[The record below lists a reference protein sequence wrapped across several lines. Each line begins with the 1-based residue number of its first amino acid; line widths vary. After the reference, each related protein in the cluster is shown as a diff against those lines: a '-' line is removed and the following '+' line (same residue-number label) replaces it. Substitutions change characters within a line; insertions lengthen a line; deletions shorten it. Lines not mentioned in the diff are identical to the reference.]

1 MNDIDPNITDRLA
14 KLTNELFVSKAAF
27 ARAVGTTP
35 SYMWSVGND
44 PQSIVKSLGRIG
56 LADERIDLN
65 WLLRGKS
72 LASSSLVQKEL
83 ERENEFL
90 RDEIRFLREQVLKR
104 LGDLEK

>member
-1 MNDIDPNITDRLA
+1 MNDIDPNITNRLA
-14 KLTNELFVSKAAF
+14 RIAAELFGSKAAL

-72 LASSSLVQKEL
+72 LASSSLVQREL

-104 LGDLEK
+104 LGELEK

>member
-1 MNDIDPNITDRLA
+1 MRDIDPNITDRLA
-14 KLTNELFVSKAAF
+14 KLTNELFGSKAAL
-27 ARAVGTTP
+27 ARAVDTTP
-35 SYMWSVGND
+35 AYMWSVGND
-44 PQSIVKSLGRIG
+44 PQRIVRSLGRIG

-72 LASSSLVQKEL
+72 LASSSLVQREL